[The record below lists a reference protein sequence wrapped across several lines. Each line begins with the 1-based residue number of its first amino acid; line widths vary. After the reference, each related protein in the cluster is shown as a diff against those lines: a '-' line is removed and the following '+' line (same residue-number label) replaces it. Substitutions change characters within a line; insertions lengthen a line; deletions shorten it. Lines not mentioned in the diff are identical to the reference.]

1 MTFGKL
7 QQLLM
12 VLVGGAALIPSPAV
26 VDGFGV
32 STIHSRVSVIHGRTP
47 ATRSPSSAGPLL
59 ALFTD
64 YDIDGGRVA
73 SNDSSINNRHSA
85 SDWLYN
91 VMSLP
96 KSSVLRDIRNPVLT
110 IAVWGTLVSILQ
122 RFLATRSSNRIF
134 QAMAAN
140 MCVGP
145 TPHNFLVSSLG
156 LLLVFRTNS
165 AYQRFYEGRK
175 IWENILSISRNF
187 SRIISLYETEIGPR
201 RKQRILNLTAAFPYL
216 LRHHIR
222 PGCLCENGTILPHSP
237 HGILL
242 HQPTLELLETRHEG
256 DKQALRGTTDTLHT
270 ISSQECWVDRRNL
283 PWCLTDDKSLK
294 QLAKAQNRPLWV
306 CDRIGRELMNIPYG
320 PNFSSRERLTLLGQL
335 EKLTNTVGQC
345 ERIHQTA
352 VPLNYARHSLRSL
365 TLWLFTLPFAL
376 IQDLGL
382 LTGPVMGVIAWL
394 LFGVYQ
400 IGYSIEDP
408 FQGSLRLSILCD
420 AIRRDVI
427 GESSVRDTAFHLDD
441 TTADD
446 NLDLLFSVAHPA
458 ATALFPTQQSM
469 DGATTLLG
477 YHNATWTMAPSP

>member
-1 MTFGKL
+1 MC
-7 QQLLM
+7 
-12 VLVGGAALIPSPAV
+12 
-26 VDGFGV
+26 DGV
-32 STIHSRVSVIHGRTP
+32 TCPLDRTE
-47 ATRSPSSAGPLL
+47 SPSKWFC
-59 ALFTD
+59 FTHHTQ
-64 YDIDGGRVA
+64 
-73 SNDSSINNRHSA
+73 SS
-85 SDWLYN
+85 D
-91 VMSLP
+91 
-96 KSSVLRDIRNPVLT
+96 
-110 IAVWGTLVSILQ
+110 
-122 RFLATRSSNRIF
+122 RIYT
-134 QAMAAN
+134 Q
-140 MCVGP
+140 
-145 TPHNFLVSSLG
+145 
-156 LLLVFRTNS
+156 
-165 AYQRFYEGRK
+165 EGRK

-187 SRIISLYETEIGPR
+187 SRIISLYETEIGPK

-242 HQPTLELLETRHEG
+242 YQPTLEMLETRHEG

-270 ISSQECWVDRRNL
+270 VTSQECWVDKRNL
-283 PWCLTDDKSLK
+283 PWSLTDDKSLK

-446 NLDLLFSVAHPA
+446 NLDLLFATAHPA
-458 ATALFPTQQSM
+458 ATALFPTQQRI
-469 DGATTLLG
+469 DGTATLLG
-477 YHNATWTMAPSP
+477 YHNATWTMASSP